1 MPRPLTLF
9 EHESQIFAWTDRDL
23 ALLER
28 LRASTRTDV
37 LKATVRNGKRAIQ
50 AMQHVG
56 VIRFGNRTIQVL
68 PKIYQARD
76 AEAEEIKAKEA
87 TANLLRMLAYAG
99 ELPVREYEVATLLR
113 QTDNWFEILTRL
125 FATHLREEWQR
136 GAYRTY
142 QTIEDDSTV
151 LKGKWR
157 ISEQLKHP
165 QRKHLFLVAYDEFS
179 ADNRLNRVFRFV
191 VERLWKLTRDYDNRQ
206 ILGELRQWMEEVTL
220 LPNVTAENADP
231 SQLTRLNE
239 RYRPLLNLARV
250 FLDGGALQMAAGD
263 LGTFAF
269 VFDMNQ
275 LFEKFIT
282 GFVHRHS
289 GEILSDELKVCDFL
303 PQSRGASRY
312 LAKRDEQTVFQTKP
326 DIAFRSGAHFPLLID
341 TKYKR
346 LDERDRKLGVSQ
358 ADFYQMHAY
367 AHRYACSRVVLL
379 YPQTAGATGATRAC
393 FKLEGCS
400 HTVEVST
407 VNLNANLNS
416 KVGRQKLIA
425 ELKTSF
431 SQEKNDHAL
440 QRSSISEVSR

>member
-9 EHESQIFAWTDRDL
+9 EHECHTFAWTDRDL

-28 LRASTRTDV
+28 LHASTHTDI
-37 LKATVRNGKRAIQ
+37 LKATIRNGKRAIQ

-56 VIRFGNRTIQVL
+56 VVRFGNRTIQVL

-76 AEAEEIKAKEA
+76 AESEEIKTKQA
-87 TANLLRMLAYAG
+87 TANLLRMLAYAS
-99 ELPVREYEVATLLR
+99 ELPVREYELAPLMR

-142 QTIEDDSTV
+142 RTVEDNCQV

-157 ISEQLKHP
+157 IAQQLKKP
-165 QRKHLFLVAYDEFS
+165 ERKHLVFVAYDEFS

-206 ILGELRQWMEEVTL
+206 MLGELRQWMEEVTL
-220 LPNVTAENADP
+220 VPNVTAQTANP

-250 FLDGGALQMAAGD
+250 FLDGGALQMAVGD
-263 LGTFAF
+263 LTTFAF

-289 GEILSDELKVCDFL
+289 LDILSDELKACDFL

-312 LAKRDEQTVFQTKP
+312 LAKRDEKTVFQTKP
-326 DIAFRSGAHFPLLID
+326 DIAFRNGEHFPLLVD

-367 AHRYACSRVVLL
+367 AHRYACSRVLLL
-379 YPQTAGATGATRAC
+379 YPQTAGSSGATRAC
-393 FKLEGCS
+393 FKLEECP

-416 KVGRQKLIA
+416 KGDRQKLIA
-425 ELKTSF
+425 ELRLSF

-440 QRSSISEVSR
+440 QQSSISEVSR

>member
-1 MPRPLTLF
+1 MPKPLTLF
-9 EHESQIFAWTDRDL
+9 EHECQTFPWTDRDL

-28 LRASTRTDV
+28 LRASTGTDV
-37 LKATVRNGKRAIQ
+37 LKATIRNGKRAIQ

-56 VIRFGNRTIQVL
+56 VVRLGNRTIQVL
-68 PKIYQARD
+68 PKIYKSRD
-76 AEAEEIKAKEA
+76 AESEEVKTREA

-99 ELPVREYEVATLLR
+99 ELPVREHELAPLMR

-136 GAYRTY
+136 GAFRHY
-142 QTIEDDSTV
+142 QTIEEVCPV

-157 ISEQLKHP
+157 INEYLKRP
-165 QRKHLFLVAYDEFS
+165 ERRHLFPVSYDEFT
-179 ADNRLNRVFRFV
+179 ANNPLNRVFRFV
-191 VERLWKLTRDYDNRQ
+191 VERLFKLTRDYDNRQ
-206 ILGELRQWMEEVTL
+206 MLGEMRQWMDEVTL
-220 LPNVTAENADP
+220 VGNITAIDANP

-239 RYRPLLNLARV
+239 RFRPLLNLARV

-263 LGTFAF
+263 LSTFAF

-282 GFVHRHS
+282 GFVHHHAK
-289 GEILSDELKVCDFL
+289 EILSDDLRACDFL

-312 LAKRDEQTVFQTKP
+312 LASKDENKVFQTKP
-326 DIAFRSGAHFPLLID
+326 DISFRNEIHFPLLVD

-367 AHRYACSRVVLL
+367 AHRYRCNRVVLL
-379 YPQTAGATGATRAC
+379 YPQTAGASGATRAC
-393 FKLEGCS
+393 FKLEECA
-400 HTVEVST
+400 HTVEVAT
-407 VNLNANLNS
+407 INLCLNLSS
-416 KVGRQKLIA
+416 KADRQRLIA
-425 ELKTSF
+425 ELRASF
-431 SQEKNDHAL
+431 SQE
-440 QRSSISEVSR
+440 

>member
-1 MPRPLTLF
+1 MPKPLTLF
-9 EHESQIFAWTDRDL
+9 EHECQTFAWTDRDL

-28 LRASTRTDV
+28 LRAATQTDV
-37 LKATVRNGKRAIQ
+37 LKATIRNGKRAIQ

-56 VIRFGNRTIQVL
+56 VVRFGNRTIQVL

-76 AEAEEIKAKEA
+76 SSAEEIKTKEA

-99 ELPVREYEVATLLR
+99 ELPVREHELAPLMR

-136 GAYRTY
+136 GAHRTY
-142 QTIEDDSTV
+142 QTTEDDSAV

-157 ISEQLKHP
+157 IPEQLKKP
-165 QRKHLFLVAYDEFS
+165 ECKHLFFVAYDEFS
-179 ADNRLNRVFRFV
+179 ADNRLNRVFRLV
-191 VERLWKLTRDYDNRQ
+191 VERLWKLTRDNDNRQ
-206 ILGELRQWMEEVTL
+206 MLGELREWMEEVTL
-220 LPNVTAENADP
+220 VPNVTAESANP

-239 RYRPLLNLARV
+239 RYRPLLNLARM

-263 LGTFAF
+263 LATFAF

-289 GEILSDELKVCDFL
+289 GEILSDELKACDFL
-303 PQSRGASRY
+303 PQSRGAGRY
-312 LAKRDEQTVFQTKP
+312 LAKRDDKAVFQTKP
-326 DIAFRSGAHFPLLID
+326 DIAFRNGTHFPLLVD

-379 YPQTAGATGATRAC
+379 YPETAGSSGATRAR
-393 FKLEGCS
+393 FKLEECS

-416 KVGRQKLIA
+416 KGDRQKLIA
-425 ELKTSF
+425 ELRTSF
-431 SQEKNDHAL
+431 SQEKTDHAI
-440 QRSSISEVSR
+440 QRSSISEISR